1 MACQRNKASSSAN
14 RPLNMRPSEEDPTL
28 AEENPWLKVTTTSA
42 NKISRAKNEVL
53 IGKNSNAAALSKNAL
68 KKRLRKGIDAVAQA
82 KDDSILEIDVNS
94 HIPYGKVKENA
105 TLQSVKQSHRTPN
118 AKKLQANGS
127 HVVEPDLGTDE
138 DTDDDE
144 LVSKEI
150 PAAGGKNRMTAF
162 EQRDLVARAFAGD
175 HVIKV
180 NLLFQLKSI
189 Y

>member
-1 MACQRNKASSSAN
+1 MVFQRNKASSSAN
-14 RPLNMRPSEEDPTL
+14 TFPNMRPSEEDPTL
-28 AEENPWLKVTTTSA
+28 AEENPWLKVTSTSA
-42 NKISRAKNEVL
+42 NKLSRAKNEVL
-53 IGKNSNAAALSKNAL
+53 VGKNSNAAALSKNAL

-94 HIPYGKVKENA
+94 HIQDEKDKEKA
-105 TLQSVKQSHRTPN
+105 TQLVKQSHKTQN
-118 AKKLQANGS
+118 SKKLQATSS

-144 LVSKEI
+144 PVSKEM
-150 PAAGGKNRMTAF
+150 PAAGSKNRMTAF

-180 NLLFQLKSI
+180 ILLYQLNST